1 MNKKNVTFSNKADR
15 VTPYEVSLQCEMIR
29 TICLQCE
36 KMVSCI
42 CDKIISETVHEI
54 CAELIFTRFAPTR
67 ARRRAGT

>member
-1 MNKKNVTFSNKADR
+1 MNKKMSHLVIRLTE
-15 VTPYEVSLQCEMIR
+15 YEVSLQCEMIR

-42 CDKIISETVHEI
+42 CDKIRSETAHEI

-67 ARRRAGT
+67 ARRRAGA